1 MIDQNAQAIAQRLK
15 QARFVLL
22 IPGTNPDGDSV
33 SSVCALRFYLEAAGI
48 PSAIFCPTPV
58 QQNLTFLPGALEI
71 KNDQALFNNPD
82 LDTIIVCDAGDLR
95 YAGLAGILATMTKRP
110 TIINIDHHVS
120 NEHFGDFN
128 LVNPSAAATT
138 EVIYGFFKAVN
149 FPLTE
154 DTATCLLTGI
164 MTDTEH
170 FSNAATTAS
179 AMDMAS
185 DLITRGARLH
195 IIREQTQ
202 NNKPVALLKLWG
214 IALARLYYQPR
225 HDSVVTYIFQK
236 DYEHYGLAENEVN
249 GISNFLNNLG
259 EGKYT
264 LFLKETTDGQIKGS
278 LRTTRDDVDVAALA
292 KQFGGGGHQKAA
304 GFMIP
309 GRLEETT
316 RGVRMAP

>member
-1 MIDQNAQAIAQRLK
+1 MIDENAQSIAQHLK

-33 SSVCALRFYLEAAGI
+33 SSVCALRLYCEAAHI
-48 PSAIFCPTPV
+48 PAALFCPTPIS
-58 QQNLTFLPGALEI
+58 QNLAFLPGVHEI
-71 KNDQALFNNPD
+71 QNDNTLLTNPAV
-82 LDTIIVCDAGDLR
+82 DTIIVCDAGDLR
-95 YAGLAGILATMTKRP
+95 YAGLADTLATMTKRP
-110 TIINIDHHVS
+110 TIINIDHHAS

-154 DTATCLLTGI
+154 DSATCLLTGL

-195 IIREQTQ
+195 TIREHTQ

-225 HDSVVTYIFQK
+225 HDSVVTYLFQK

-278 LRTTRDDVDVAALA
+278 LRTTRDDVDVAELA
-292 KQFGGGGHQKAA
+292 KQFGGGGHKKAA

-309 GRLEETT
+309 GRLEETA